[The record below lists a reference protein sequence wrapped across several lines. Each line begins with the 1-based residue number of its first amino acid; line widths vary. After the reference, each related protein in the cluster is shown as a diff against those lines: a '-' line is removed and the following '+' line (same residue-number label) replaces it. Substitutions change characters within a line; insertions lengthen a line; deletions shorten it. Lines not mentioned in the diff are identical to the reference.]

1 MSTGSNPFGS
11 PVENDDDDVLEVE
24 GLDEVGSKFQVPAGI
39 HEAKVIS
46 AIKET
51 SKNSGKPM
59 ITLTTALTGQM
70 VTKKEGFTSVDG
82 GDHGGKEF
90 KMWCSLVPAALFKV
104 KELAEALDLPIED
117 GCLRV
122 KLSDLVGLQCLVLME
137 DREYEGRT
145 SSSIKRMLRH
155 PEGPEA

>member
-11 PVENDDDDVLEVE
+11 PTEDDDDDILDVE
-24 GLDEVGSKFQVPAGI
+24 GLDEVGSKFQVPSGI
-39 HEAKVIS
+39 HEAKLIS

-59 ITLTTALTGQM
+59 VTITVALTGQM
-70 VTKKEGFTSVDG
+70 DTEQGFTTAGDG
-82 GDHGGKEF
+82 EHGGKEF

-104 KELAEALDLPIED
+104 KELAEALDLPMEN
-117 GCLRV
+117 GRLKV
-122 KLSDLVGLQCLVLME
+122 KLKDLVGLQCLVQME

-145 SSSIKRMLRH
+145 SSSVKRMRRH
-155 PEGPEA
+155 PDGPEA

>member
-1 MSTGSNPFGS
+1 MNAGNNPFGA
-11 PVENDDDDVLEVE
+11 PTDDDDDDVLDVE
-24 GLDEVGSKFQVPAGI
+24 GLDEVGSKFQVPAGY

-46 AIKET
+46 AVKEV

-59 ITLTTALTGQM
+59 VTLTTALTGNM
-70 VTKKEGFTSVDG
+70 VGDAGMEMADG

-104 KELAEALDLPIED
+104 KELAEALDLPMED
-117 GCLRV
+117 GRLKV
-122 KLSDLVGLQCLVLME
+122 KLSSLVGLQCVVQME

-155 PEGPEA
+155 PDGPEA